1 MKRLC
6 ALMATIAAGA
16 GLVGCGGGG
25 SSSASSSSAPPSSQ
39 AATSTTNA
47 AGSSTSSNT
56 APNTAGLSSATL
68 AQAVLLCKQAIDRE
82 QGVPASLKAKLNNIC
97 DQAGSGNKIAVKQ
110 ATHDVCVQIVKARV
124 PTAEQQAAEAACP
137 AP

>member
-6 ALMATIAAGA
+6 TLLATFAAGA
-16 GLVGCGGGG
+16 MLVGCGGGG
-25 SSSASSSSAPPSSQ
+25 SSSTSSSSAPAASQ
-39 AATSTTNA
+39 ATSSTTNA
-47 AGSSTSSNT
+47 SGGSTSSNNV
-56 APNTAGLSSATL
+56 PNTAGLSSATL
-68 AQAVLLCKQAIDRE
+68 AQAVLLCKQAIDQQ
-82 QGVPASLKAKLNNIC
+82 QGVPASLKSKLNNIC

-110 ATHDVCVQIVKARV
+110 ATHDVCVQIVKAKV